1 MLKLQV
7 AGFHGHLLEISS
19 FLEKENNAWLDP
31 EGKGEH
37 GWEGLPYWLKG
48 YSNCAYVLGDNEMIE
63 EVKTWLNAM
72 INSQQEDG
80 WFGPGHERGGAAT
93 RLKGRADLWPN
104 MIMLFNLQNY
114 YKYSRDERVIKLM
127 KDYFKYL
134 QTYPENYGRL
144 CLPLL
149 KLTEQLITKP

>member
-1 MLKLQV
+1 MV
-7 AGFHGHLLEISS
+7 
-19 FLEKENNAWLDP
+19 
-31 EGKGEH
+31 
-37 GWEGLPYWLKG
+37 
-48 YSNCAYVLGDNEMIE
+48 
-63 EVKTWLNAM
+63 WLNAA

-80 WFGPGHERGGAAT
+80 WFGPGHERGGATT

-114 YKYSRDERVIKLM
+114 YEYSGDKRVIKLM

-134 QTYPENYGRL
+134 QTYPEDYGRL

-149 KLTEQLITKP
+149 KLTEQLIIKP